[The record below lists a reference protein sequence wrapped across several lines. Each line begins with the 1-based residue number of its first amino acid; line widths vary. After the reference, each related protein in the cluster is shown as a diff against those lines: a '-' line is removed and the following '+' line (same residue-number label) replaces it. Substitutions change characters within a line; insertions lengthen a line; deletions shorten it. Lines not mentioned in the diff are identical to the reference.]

1 MSVKIRL
8 RRMGAKKKP
17 FYRLV
22 VADARSPR
30 DGRFIEAVGIYDPLA
45 SPALVKI
52 DAERVKDWI
61 SKGARPTDV
70 ARQLLVSQ
78 GLLER
83 TGKAYE
89 KADDKPRPS
98 KKAQAKAAAA
108 AEAPAE
114 KPDQPEPAEEAPP
127 IEAPAKEAPPIE
139 APAKEAPPIE
149 APAEEAPPI
158 DAPAEE
164 APPAE
169 ASAPA
174 PEAAP
179 EKSAPQDTEPSSP
192 ASETETEL
200 SAPEEQHA
208 EAPAEGGPE
217 TGEAKK

>member
-30 DGRFIEAVGIYDPLA
+30 DGRFIEAVGLYDPLA
-45 SPALVKI
+45 NPALVKI

-83 TGKAYE
+83 TGPVYDPAEAGPKA
-89 KADDKPRPS
+89 S

-108 AEAPAE
+108 AEKPADAPPVEEPAPAE
-114 KPDQPEPAEEAPP
+114 APPVEEPAPVAASPAEEPRP
-127 IEAPAKEAPPIE
+127 VEA
-139 APAKEAPPIE
+139 
-149 APAEEAPPI
+149 
-158 DAPAEE
+158 
-164 APPAE
+164 
-169 ASAPA
+169 
-174 PEAAP
+174 
-179 EKSAPQDTEPSSP
+179 
-192 ASETETEL
+192 
-200 SAPEEQHA
+200 A
-208 EAPAEGGPE
+208 EAPAEAAAKPGTPAAEAPAAAVEQHDSKPAEGAPE
-217 TGEAKK
+217 ESK

>member
-108 AEAPAE
+108 AEAPAD
-114 KPDQPEPAEEAPP
+114 KPDQSEPAEEAPP

-139 APAKEAPPIE
+139 APA
-149 APAEEAPPI
+149 EEAL
-158 DAPAEE
+158 
-164 APPAE
+164 PAE

-174 PEAAP
+174 AEAAS
-179 EKSAPQDTEPSSP
+179 EKSTPQDTEPSSP
-192 ASETETEL
+192 ASETEPEP
-200 SAPEEQHA
+200 SAPAEQHA
-208 EAPAEGGPE
+208 EAPVEGGPE